1 MKTFYI
7 ETYGCRMN
15 ICDSEVIISILSRA
29 GMEYVENLSD
39 ADVVILNSCSVRE
52 DGHNKIYERL
62 TLFSQQ
68 DEIREKCIV
77 VVGCFASLLSEDIF
91 GDYDFLDLIVNP
103 NCYRQLPLLLTRI
116 NRGERHLFAVV
127 RDNDEMYGDILPD
140 RKIEDI
146 TTAAVNVMK
155 GCNQCCSYCIEPVT
169 RGREHC
175 RSVESVL
182 RECIDI
188 AEHGYR
194 EITLVGHIIDKY
206 RYTDATCGRTTDFAG
221 LLKMVAKACP
231 AQRIKFLSSHP
242 SYFDDDIMNVV
253 KSYPNIMRVVHL
265 PLQSGSDSVLQRMN
279 RGYTSGQF
287 SSLVRHIRESIS
299 DMAIIT
305 DVMVGFCGE
314 TEEEFERTIALVK
327 ELEFD
332 GINVF
337 RFSMRSRTGAYL
349 RYADDIAEEE
359 KQRRA
364 DVIIRLRDEIVERQY
379 RKMIGKELSVVVE
392 NYETDS
398 TYYGRDMSHRTVRFS
413 SLRTLKIN
421 EVVNVAVTDASSA
434 ALYGECKGSVGQ

>member
-1 MKTFYI
+1 
-7 ETYGCRMN
+7 MN

>member
-182 RECIDI
+182 GECTDI

-332 GINVF
+332 SINVF

-359 KQRRA
+359 KRRRA

-392 NYETDS
+392 NYGTDS
-398 TYYGRDMSHRTVRFS
+398 TYCGRDMSHRTVRFS

-421 EVVNVAVTDASSA
+421 EVVNVVVTDASSA
-434 ALYGECKGSVGQ
+434 ALYGECNGNVGQ